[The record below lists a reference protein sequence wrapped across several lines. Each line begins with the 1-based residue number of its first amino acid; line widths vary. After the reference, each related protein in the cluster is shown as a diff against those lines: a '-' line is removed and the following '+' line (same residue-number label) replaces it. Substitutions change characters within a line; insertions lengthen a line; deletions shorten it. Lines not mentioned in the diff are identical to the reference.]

1 MTSHVTAFLEGRR
14 IASGDPEVVAERI
27 RAQLRDTDGAVLVF
41 DDRTGRIADLDYR
54 NVGSRNAGRP
64 RLGVQARE
72 ITLLPRH
79 WEWLAEQPGGASSA
93 LRRLVEEARNK
104 GQTDRE
110 RRDAVYR
117 FMQAA
122 CGNMPGYE
130 EALRALYA
138 GRDSDLAARITDW
151 PTDIAAYIRQLL
163 NLAGDQAVPA
173 EAN

>member
-1 MTSHVTAFLEGRR
+1 MTSNVTAFLDGRQ
-14 IASGDPEVVAERI
+14 IASGDPLAVAEHI
-27 RAQLRDTDGAVLVF
+27 RTLLLDKDGAVLVF
-41 DDRTGRIADLDYR
+41 EDRTGRIADLDYR
-54 NVGSRNAGRP
+54 DIGSRSVGRP
-64 RLGVQARE
+64 KLGVQARE

-93 LRRLVEEARNK
+93 LRRLVDEARAK

-130 EALRALYA
+130 EALRALYS
-138 GRDSDLAARITDW
+138 GRDSDFFTLIDDW
-151 PTDIAAYIRQLL
+151 PLDIANYIRGLL
-163 NLAGDQAVPA
+163 NLPDHQIMPA
-173 EAN
+173 DRI